1 VATGRLRRV
10 IESQLNAAERA
21 IGGQD
26 WARALEL
33 CEDVLA
39 VEPDNH
45 DASVLRSLAERHV
58 GRTAADAGRRH
69 VTVLY
74 LDLAGSTAMGEQLD
88 PEIYHDLILGYE
100 QACRPVIDHYGGH
113 VHRYAGDGIIVFFGY
128 PNAHEDD
135 ARRATLTGLEALSA
149 LREVSD
155 RATLEYGVAVRARA
169 GVHAGPAVLGSRG
182 SAGWP
187 GRDDAF
193 GPTVN
198 MAARL
203 QTLAAPGTVVVSDT
217 VALLLGPSV
226 VLASQGEKHLAG
238 VPRPVEVFDVVG
250 PVEGADA
257 RATTRTELVGRR
269 DELGGLLGR
278 VERAR
283 TDPTGPGRA
292 VLLRGEAGVGK
303 SRLLTEMLERV
314 DTGGGLHH
322 LLHCSMHLSTSS
334 LHPIRSALERN
345 AAIVGEDPAEVRLG
359 KLVRLVERLELDPA
373 ALVPHL
379 ALTLSIEV
387 AGRFDAIEL
396 DPSQLK
402 EAQLAAVEAV
412 IRRLTAINPPYVFAV
427 EDVQWADPMTAE
439 LLERLVVAGPPRG
452 LVLVLTSRPSSSWPA
467 AALPVDVVDV
477 GPLPAADVRRLAVAT
492 AGGPL
497 AEDVLD
503 QVEER
508 SDGVPF
514 YVTQLVDTLA
524 ARGHDTAP
532 GDIPVSLMGLLQS
545 RLDSVGRSAKAVAQ
559 VAATIGREFE
569 LSLLRSVVLALAGN
583 GNGDGDGDGHIGTG
597 AAGTADSDG
606 TGDSAD
612 EHDDGAALRA
622 GTVDGHVDRLVSSH
636 LVDVDPEEPERL
648 RFHHALVCD
657 AAYQSQLLRLRPAR
671 HLAVAEVLAELDE
684 SGRPVD
690 ATLTA
695 RHFREGGDPVRAVTA
710 YVAGAKR
717 AVRAGAFVEAMS
729 HLTEADALLAGV
741 AALGGAQTV
750 QAELTVHLLRGTV
763 RTNLGGWAAEG
774 VMEDYARA
782 LELCAKASGDSEAG
796 HDSLGS
802 LIGIWSWYCT
812 TGDLVRVAEAGE
824 ALDRQLGRTP
834 MDGGMPV
841 LASCQGVEHFYAGRF
856 EAARRMLEA
865 CVAGFRTDDIV
876 DWTRWQGANDPM
888 AAAYAFLAPLRYLMG
903 DEPAALAAVEAG
915 LERSAGLGFPIGP
928 FSEAFVRAY
937 EAWLHRLRG
946 APEAA
951 LAACDELVRVA
962 GKHGFQFW
970 QVVALLQTGATMV
983 QVEGSPATI
992 DRLDS
997 AITVYRTYGAHAL
1010 VPSLLLEQAEGCM
1023 RAGALDEAQRCVD
1036 DALSYDVQR
1045 YARAEGLRL
1054 RAELRAARGGAGTAD
1069 AAEDR
1074 AAVAADLREAHDVA
1088 VAQPAPH
1095 LVNLVA
1101 ESHRRL
1107 VGGERLGAG

>member
-1 VATGRLRRV
+1 MATGRLRRV
-10 IESQLNAAERA
+10 IESRLNAAERA

-45 DASVLRSLAERHV
+45 DASILRSLAERHV

-88 PEIYHDLILGYE
+88 PEIYHDLIRSYE

-135 ARRATLTGLEALSA
+135 ARRATLTGLEALAA

-155 RATLEYGVAVRARA
+155 RAMLEYGVAVRARA

-226 VLASQGEKHLAG
+226 ALASRGEQHLAG
-238 VPRPVEVFDVVG
+238 VPRPVEVFDVVA
-250 PVEGADA
+250 PVEGADP

-269 DELGGLLGR
+269 DELAGLLAR
-278 VERAR
+278 VERAV

-303 SRLLTEMLERV
+303 SRLLAGLLERV
-314 DTGGGLHH
+314 DAGGGLHH
-322 LLHCSMHLSTSS
+322 VLHCSMHLSTSS
-334 LHPIRSALERN
+334 LHPIRSAIERN
-345 AAIVGEDPAEVRLG
+345 AGIVGEDPAAIRQD
-359 KLVRLVERLELDPA
+359 KLVAMVERLELDPA
-373 ALVPHL
+373 GVVPHL

-387 AGRFDAIEL
+387 PGRFDAIEL
-396 DPSQLK
+396 DVAQLK

-412 IRRLTAINPPYVFAV
+412 IRRLTAITSPYVLAV
-427 EDVQWADPMTAE
+427 EDVQWSDPMTAE

-452 LVLVLTSRPSSSWPA
+452 LVLVLTSRPTASWPA
-467 AALPVDVVDV
+467 AGLPVDVLDV
-477 GPLPAADVRRLAVAT
+477 EPLPAADVRRLAVAT

-497 AEDVLD
+497 TEAVLD

-514 YVTQLVDTLA
+514 YVTQLVETLA
-524 ARGHDTAP
+524 ARGHDSAP

-569 LSLLRSVVLALAGN
+569 RSLLRSVVLALAGN
-583 GNGDGDGDGHIGTG
+583 GQGSG
-597 AAGTADSDG
+597 AAGTGAGDEEDHAADD
-606 TGDSAD
+606 
-612 EHDDGAALRA
+612 ALRA

-636 LVDVDPEEPERL
+636 LVDVDPDEPERL

-657 AAYQSQLLRLRPAR
+657 AAYQSQLLRVRPAR

-710 YVAGAKR
+710 YVTGARR
-717 AVRAGAFVEAMS
+717 ALRGGAFLEAMS
-729 HLTEADALLAGV
+729 HLAEADGLLTEV
-741 AALGGAQTV
+741 AAMGGPPMV
-750 QAELTVHLLRGTV
+750 QAELAVHLLRGTV

-782 LELCAKASGDSEAG
+782 LELCAKASGDPDAG

-812 TGDLVRVAEAGE
+812 TGDLWRVAEAGE
-824 ALDRQLGRTP
+824 ALERQLGRTP
-834 MDGGMPV
+834 MDGGTPV
-841 LASCQGVEHFYAGRF
+841 LASCHGVEHFYAGRF
-856 EAARRMLEA
+856 DAARRMLEA
-865 CVAGFRTDDIV
+865 CVSGFRTDDIT
-876 DWTRWQGANDPM
+876 DWSRWQGANDPM
-888 AAAYAFLAPLRYLMG
+888 AAAYAFLAPLRHLMG
-903 DEPAALAAVEAG
+903 DEAAALAAVEAG
-915 LERSAGLGFPIGP
+915 LERSARLGFPIGP

-946 APEAA
+946 DPDAA
-951 LAACDELVRVA
+951 LVACDELVRVA

-970 QVVALLQTGATMV
+970 QVVAQLQMGATMV
-983 QVEGSPATI
+983 QVEGSPAAI
-992 DRLDS
+992 DRLGT
-997 AITVYRTYGAHAL
+997 AIHVYRTYGAHAL
-1010 VPSLLLEQAEGCM
+1010 VPSLLLEQAGGLM
-1023 RAGALDEAQRCVD
+1023 RAGALDEAERCVE
-1036 DALSYDVQR
+1036 DALAYEFQR

-1054 RAELRAARGGAGTAD
+1054 RAEVRAARGAPGSDTPV
-1069 AAEDR
+1069 DR
-1074 AAVAADLREAHDVA
+1074 AAVVADLREAHDVA
-1088 VAQPAPH
+1088 SAQPAPYI
-1095 LVNLVA
+1095 VNLVA

-1107 VGGERLGAG
+1107 VGGEPLGAR